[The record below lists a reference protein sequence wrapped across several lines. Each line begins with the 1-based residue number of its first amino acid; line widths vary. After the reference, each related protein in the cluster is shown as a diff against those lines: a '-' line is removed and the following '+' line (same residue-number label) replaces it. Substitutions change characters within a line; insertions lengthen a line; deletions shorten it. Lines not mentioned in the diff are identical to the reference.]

1 MTKRLV
7 SRRPKQPNGTRG
19 LAEPL
24 ESKKRARSKPAP
36 ALPKTVTP
44 IGREFVRRLWAYQAK
59 AALPIAFSDED
70 DDGLLDGSLEAATS
84 SAQPAPEVIPPA
96 ADDIAMSLLL
106 GRALQASTDVLDRL
120 DSTAPVLVLRTA
132 DPEMITERIAHL
144 ASSGILSPN
153 RRQVFRNADL
163 RGHFRRSTRTA
174 MIILTDESAKP
185 GRKSDERSSPSVL
198 FASALACAAPVI
210 VIAASHGKSDLADAA
225 QPYAEMVA
233 VLTELDPDTV
243 RSTLRNILNTR
254 RVRRLSAD
262 QAKVLTL
269 TDLALAA
276 RPGVSATQAIAS
288 LERIAAARLGSGE
301 KEPAAPRLETL
312 AGYGPAR
319 EWGLDLARDL
329 VDWKAGRIAWS
340 AIDHGLLLS
349 GPPGTGKTT
358 FAKALAETCC
368 VPLIAS
374 SVAQWQQGDGHL
386 GTVLGRMRK
395 AFEEAWAQSPAILF
409 LDEADGIGRRDHLSG
424 DHVEYWEQVV
434 NGLLELVDGVCSGE
448 GVVIV
453 GATNHP
459 ERIDPALR
467 RSGRLDRHIAI
478 PLPDI
483 PALEQILRTHLDGAL
498 SGEDLRGIA
507 RLCLGVTG
515 ADVAAYVR
523 RAERLARRS
532 DRPLA
537 VNDLAATIARER
549 PRRPEEARR
558 IEALHEA
565 GHAIVAMR
573 EIGATDIT
581 LAIDQPHGG
590 YMAMLGGERSA
601 FPSRE
606 DLHRHLIMLV
616 AGRAAEE
623 AILGAPSAGAG
634 GSEASDLARATMLA
648 LSIET
653 GLGLGYDGDLV
664 WEAQEMALAR
674 LAANP
679 DLRQRISAML
689 DDAYTRAIAIIVFE
703 KKTVIRL
710 AEALLRHSVLEPPE
724 VLAIIAADAKSG
736 NEVSESNDRE
746 PILEG
751 KVTRPAMKGMEVGD
765 ALGSDQPRTTT
776 LGASILISGHR
787 LGETP
792 RPSGP
797 LVRNGVS
804 TSM

>member
-1 MTKRLV
+1 MTKRTV
-7 SRRPKQPNGTRG
+7 SRRLKQPNGTRG

-24 ESKKRARSKPAP
+24 ESKKQARSKPAA
-36 ALPKTVTP
+36 ALPKAVTP
-44 IGREFVRRLWAYQAK
+44 IGRELVRRWWAYQAK
-59 AALPIAFSDED
+59 AALPIAFSEED
-70 DDGLLDGSLEAATS
+70 DDGLLDGSVEAAIS
-84 SAQPAPEVIPPA
+84 GARPAPEVIPPA

-106 GRALQASTDVLDRL
+106 GRALQASPDVLDRL
-120 DSTAPVLVLRTA
+120 DSTAPVLLLRTA
-132 DPEMITERIAHL
+132 YPAMIAERIAHL

-174 MIILTDESAKP
+174 MIILTDESAEP
-185 GRKSDERSSPSVL
+185 GRKTDERSSPSVL
-198 FASALACAAPVI
+198 IASALACAAPVI

-233 VLTELDPDTV
+233 VLTELDPDTI

-288 LERIAAARLGSGE
+288 LERLAAARLSPGE
-301 KEPAAPRLETL
+301 KNSAGPRLEEL

-319 EWGLDLARDL
+319 TWGLDLAQDL
-329 VDWKAGRIAWS
+329 TDWKAGRIAWS

-358 FAKALAETCC
+358 YAKALANTCG

-395 AFEEAWAQSPAILF
+395 TFEEAWAKSPAILF

-434 NGLLELVDGVCSGE
+434 NGMLELVDGVCSGE
-448 GVVIV
+448 GVVLV

-467 RSGRLDRHIAI
+467 RSGRLDRHITI

-507 RLCLGVTG
+507 RLCLGATG

-523 RAERLARRS
+523 RADRLARRA
-532 DRPLA
+532 DRSLA
-537 VNDLAATIARER
+537 IEDLAMAIAEER

-558 IEALHEA
+558 IEAVHEA
-565 GHAIVAMR
+565 GHAIVAVR
-573 EIGATDIT
+573 AIGASHIT

-590 YMAMLGGERSA
+590 YTAMDGDRFA
-601 FPSRE
+601 FPLRD
-606 DLHRHLIMLV
+606 DLQQHMIVLM

-623 AILGAPSAGAG
+623 AILGVPSAGAG

-653 GLGLGYDGDLV
+653 GLGLGVDSGLV
-664 WEAQEMALAR
+664 WEAQDMALAR
-674 LAANP
+674 LAASP
-679 DLRQRISAML
+679 GLRLRVSAML
-689 DDAYTRAIAIIVFE
+689 DEAYSRAKAMIVVE
-703 KKTVIRL
+703 METVNCL
-710 AEALLRHSVLEPPE
+710 AEALLQRSVLEPPE
-724 VLAIIAADAKSG
+724 VLAIINASAEAKPRDADTKTSNREAG
-736 NEVSESNDRE
+736 MNELIS
-746 PILEG
+746 
-751 KVTRPAMKGMEVGD
+751 RPAVKRTEDWRAPGRELRPRGTSPTSVLIGED
-765 ALGSDQPRTTT
+765 RPAGTRASDQ
-776 LGASILISGHR
+776 A
-787 LGETP
+787 
-792 RPSGP
+792 
-797 LVRNGVS
+797 
-804 TSM
+804 